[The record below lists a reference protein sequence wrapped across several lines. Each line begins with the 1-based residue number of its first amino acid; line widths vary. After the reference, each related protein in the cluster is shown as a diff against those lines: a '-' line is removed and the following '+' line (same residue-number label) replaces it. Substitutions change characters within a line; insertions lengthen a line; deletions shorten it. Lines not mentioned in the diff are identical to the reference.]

1 MKRFLNLALIGYYG
15 LMGISQTE
23 ETGTVKLSLA
33 LNYYKSN
40 LSSVFAT
47 NKHTFQNK
55 IVESDPKSNKI
66 SLIKLMKEKPKKQF
80 AQPTTFDFKPEI
92 YIPADKRH
100 QGLSQFDLIP
110 FTDRRKGDPD
120 RYRAINPKYV
130 KRENG
135 RYYYALQVKAD
146 THYFDENLRDKG
158 VLLETNVN
166 VDLTQTKAT
175 EVSDNKA
182 IKYFYVKYKGYI
194 LSSALMQT
202 SSEIKAGRWFSF
214 PIKAGEHN
222 LYDGTG
228 IVRGKLAANSV
239 RLNYGLQ
246 KEIKGET
253 YYYAFSTKLKISNKT
268 VGASGWIKAS
278 AIEAGNDPQFD
289 TNFVKKM
296 QMPSAAN
303 DTFTEYEI
311 TGGNPQEISGKDENG
326 AIKYK
331 FGYTDKKGNFVAYK
345 VLPKIP
351 LDGNQSIAST
361 DYLKRSDAVINLGFN
376 VAGVSNDTFRIDG
389 ANRPLIFH
397 RSSDK
402 HATAVIDLYYP
413 KDAAHDGEKIV
424 EKMVFVYGYV
434 AVANNKRWGW
444 IPLDALKL
452 KSKKSRLANVGGLMV
467 SNYFLTCGINPISMS
482 HISQRL
488 VHVSVEPGLFR
499 KAIEC
504 PPFGKMCKLAEI
516 FLSSNAS

>member
-1 MKRFLNLALIGYYG
+1 MRRFLNLALIGCCG
-15 LMGISQTE
+15 LIGFGQTVE
-23 ETGTVKLSLA
+23 IG
-33 LNYYKSN
+33 
-40 LSSVFAT
+40 SVELPHK
-47 NKHTFQNK
+47 N
-55 IVESDPKSNKI
+55 VESYPKSNKI
-66 SLIKLMKEKPKKQF
+66 NLIKSTKEKSKKQF
-80 AQPTTFDFKPEI
+80 AQPATSDFKPEI

-100 QGLSQFDLIP
+100 QGLSHFDLIP

-120 RYRAINPKYV
+120 RYRAVNPKYV

-135 RYYYALQVKAD
+135 HYYYALQVKAD
-146 THYFDENLRDKG
+146 THYFDEKLQDKG

-166 VDLTQTKAT
+166 VDLTQAKTAK
-175 EVSDNKA
+175 VSDNKP
-182 IKYFYVKYKGYI
+182 IKYVYVKDKGYI

-246 KEIKGET
+246 KEIKSET
-253 YYYAFSTKLKISNKT
+253 YYYAFSTKLKISNEI

-278 AIEAGNDPQFD
+278 AIEAGNDPQFNTD
-289 TNFVKKM
+289 FVKKM
-296 QMPSAAN
+296 QMPTAAN
-303 DTFTEYEI
+303 DTFTKYEI

-331 FGYTDKKGNFVAYK
+331 FGYADKNGNFVAYK

-397 RSSDK
+397 RSSEKD
-402 HATAVIDLYYP
+402 ATVIIDLFYP
-413 KDAAHDGEKIV
+413 KDAAHDGETIV
-424 EKMVFVYGYV
+424 GKMIFVYGYV
-434 AVANNKRWGW
+434 AANNKRWGW

-452 KSKKSRLANVGGLMV
+452 KSKKPNR
-467 SNYFLTCGINPISMS
+467 IS
-482 HISQRL
+482 L
-488 VHVSVEPGLFR
+488 
-499 KAIEC
+499 K
-504 PPFGKMCKLAEI
+504 
-516 FLSSNAS
+516 